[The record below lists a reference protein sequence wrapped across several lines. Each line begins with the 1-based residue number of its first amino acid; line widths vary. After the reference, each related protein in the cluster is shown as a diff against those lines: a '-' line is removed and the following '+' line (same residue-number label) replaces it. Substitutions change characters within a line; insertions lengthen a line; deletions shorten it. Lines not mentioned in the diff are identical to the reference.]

1 MESIKIF
8 FRITNF
14 EFSQPYLHIIIRP
27 PSDDDKELYSIIA
40 RDVFTNGTT
49 EDDSKVITLNNVIGL
64 NEAKEALEDAL
75 LLPLQHPE
83 IYKEQLTKVNGLLLV
98 GPPGIVI
105 QNVEFQD
112 KVPKS

>member
-1 MESIKIF
+1 MI
-8 FRITNF
+8 N
-14 EFSQPYLHIIIRP
+14 
-27 PSDDDKELYSIIA
+27 
-40 RDVFTNGTT
+40 
-49 EDDSKVITLNNVIGL
+49 LNNVIGL

-105 QNVEFQD
+105 
-112 KVPKS
+112 